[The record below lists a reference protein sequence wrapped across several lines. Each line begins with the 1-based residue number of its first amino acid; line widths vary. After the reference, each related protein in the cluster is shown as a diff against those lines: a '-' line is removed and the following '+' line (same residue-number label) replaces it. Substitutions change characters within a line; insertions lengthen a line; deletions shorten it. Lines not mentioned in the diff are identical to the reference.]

1 MNDSKHRADSP
12 LIDILP
18 GMIDSHFHS
27 EVMRQKGLDPV
38 SLFEAFLSKGFTAGI
53 DIGTRAGDT
62 ADRSWIHDRFDSIS
76 LAAGLFPAEAEEP
89 DTEKRLDLLIADLD
103 TYPVRAVGE
112 IGLDFHWNYAT
123 PEKQQD
129 LFIKQIEIADQFSL
143 PIIVHNRKADI
154 LIEKAVRTHPPKAG
168 GIMHCFSS
176 TYEYAKR
183 YIDLGFYISFAGNVT
198 YKGSEDIREAA
209 GKIPLDRLLVETDSP
224 YLSPQKVRGRPNH
237 PGHIGFV
244 YREIASL
251 RGVDVEGVVAAVNSN
266 LYSLLKNGVFPDKSL
281 QDK

>member
-1 MNDSKHRADSP
+1 MSNAKPATDSV

-38 SLFEAFLSKGFTAGI
+38 SLLETCFSNGFTAGI

-62 ADRSWIHDRFDSIS
+62 AERAWIHERYDSIS

-89 DTEKRLDLLIADLD
+89 DTAKRLDLLIADLNNH
-103 TYPVRAVGE
+103 PVKAVGE

-129 LFIKQIEIADQFSL
+129 LFIKQIEIANQFGL
-143 PIIVHNRKADI
+143 PVIVHNREADQ
-154 LIEKAVRTHPPKAG
+154 LIEETVRAHPPKAG

-176 TYEYAKR
+176 GYAYAER
-183 YIDLGFYISFAGNVT
+183 FIQSGFYISFAGNIT

-209 GKIPLDRLLVETDSP
+209 GRIPLDRILIETDSP

-237 PGHIGFV
+237 PGHIGLV
-244 YREIASL
+244 YREIAAI
-251 RGVDVEGVVAAVNSN
+251 RGIDLEEVVAAVFKNFS
-266 LYSLLKNGVFPDKSL
+266 SL
-281 QDK
+281 